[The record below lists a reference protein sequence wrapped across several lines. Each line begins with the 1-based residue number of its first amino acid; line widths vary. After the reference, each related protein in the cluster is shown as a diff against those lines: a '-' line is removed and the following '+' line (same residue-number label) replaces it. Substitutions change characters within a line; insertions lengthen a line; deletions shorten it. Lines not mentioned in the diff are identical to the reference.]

1 MTDPYINYIQ
11 KFEQVKEQSLK
22 ISSQINQALVEVNQR
37 VVLYIDE
44 ASNFVG
50 LLIKVLKERQDQLV
64 EYVNK
69 TYSNVTLFVHENW
82 LRLDFNKDG
91 TVSIED
97 MRQALTKLYEFLKN
111 YDYIEASTRIK
122 SSIYLEAQKLIKS
135 TKQTG

>member
-97 MRQALTKLYEFLKN
+97 MRQALTQLYEFLKN